1 MKTIKSKPPAARGS
15 TLDLQPQSRVEVVN
29 SWAKKRKMW
38 AWRSLYLVLVEEGCI
53 LPVQFYTD
61 LSFLF
66 VSHKMIQQ

>member
-1 MKTIKSKPPAARGS
+1 
-15 TLDLQPQSRVEVVN
+15 
-29 SWAKKRKMW
+29 MW

-66 VSHKMIQQ
+66 VSHKMIPQ